1 MAKQILSEEFRRM
14 QKLAGIIT
22 EEQSTNK
29 YLTVDEEGDYA
40 LNSKAI
46 ADYLKSAIDPK
57 EIKSVN
63 IFMKNDEG
71 YGESSMYFFDNDEDP
86 ATTTEQDVEEWAKQE
101 MSYYLFSKPDEF
113 PSR

>member
-1 MAKQILSEEFRRM
+1 MAEQILNKQFRRM
-14 QKLAGIIT
+14 QRLAGIIT

-46 ADYLKSAIDPK
+46 TDYLKSAIDPK

-63 IFMKNDEG
+63 IFMKDDEG

-86 ATTTEQDVEEWAKQE
+86 ATTTEQDVEDWAKQE